1 MKNISDEVLS
11 VEEAKAALRCMRL
24 CSFDEEEALESIDS
38 FVHRIRKVGMAK
50 LIEEIVENHLSSTQ
64 KLFFKEYWYNNKN
77 TVQIARENGVSQA
90 NVYRAVSRANE
101 TVRAMLTPLMM
112 YQHDLSQVNMLP
124 LYAEEII
131 KISSAMRRENRGLN
145 DLLKSIRVSNAV
157 TSEDMARAV
166 CITMKEL
173 EAIESGRKEPSV
185 TILARYSEIFGIEI
199 EMKINNGKGRYEWRR
214 ALKN

>member
-11 VEEAKAALRCMRL
+11 LEEAKAALRCMRL

-50 LIEEIVENHLSSTQ
+50 LVDEIVENHLSSTQ

-90 NVYRAVSRANE
+90 NVYRTVSRANE
-101 TVRAMLTPLMM
+101 TVKAMLTPLMM

-131 KISSAMRRENRGLN
+131 KISSARQRENRGLN
-145 DLLKSIRVSNAV
+145 DLLKSIRVANAV

-166 CITMKEL
+166 CITVKEL
-173 EAIESGRKEPSV
+173 EAIENGKKEPPV

-214 ALKN
+214 VLKN

>member
-11 VEEAKAALRCMRL
+11 LEEAKAALRCMRL

-50 LIEEIVENHLSSTQ
+50 LIEIIVEKHLSSTQ

-101 TVRAMLTPLMM
+101 TVKAMLTPLMM
-112 YQHDLSQVNMLP
+112 YQRDLSEINMLP
-124 LYAEEII
+124 LYAEDTI
-131 KISSAMRRENRGLN
+131 KISSALKRENRELN
-145 DLLKSIRVSNAV
+145 DLLKSIRVANAV
-157 TSEDMARAV
+157 TPEDMARAV
-166 CITMKEL
+166 CITVKEL
-173 EAIESGRKEPSV
+173 EAFESGKKEPPV
-185 TILARYSEIFGIEI
+185 TILSRYSEIFGIEI
-199 EMKINNGKGRYEWRR
+199 EMKIYNGKGRYEWRR
-214 ALKN
+214 VLKS

>member
-11 VEEAKAALRCMRL
+11 LEEAKAALRCMRL

-145 DLLKSIRVSNAV
+145 DLLKSIRVANAV

-166 CITMKEL
+166 CITVKEL
-173 EAIESGRKEPSV
+173 EAIENGKKEPSV